1 MPSIAD
7 EVAGDMRR
15 CGQHVLAELIEARAE
30 LGRLRYGADLTADT
44 PDLGAH
50 MQCERADLMC
60 YTAALHRMATDDDTR
75 EAIRMTRAEIE
86 RLRQR
91 RATMTDARRLEAVA
105 ERLLEACDAGEEGDP
120 IGLLSGL
127 WLAVQV
133 LTDGDHTDTPT
144 SSIRLWLRARQRG
157 SIG

>member
-1 MPSIAD
+1 MPSIA
-7 EVAGDMRR
+7 EQVSRR
-15 CGQHVLAELIEARAE
+15 LSARGQHVLAELVGVRAE
-30 LGRLRYGADLTADT
+30 LGRLRYGADLTRDT

-60 YTAALHRMATDDDTR
+60 YTAALHRVATDDDTR
-75 EAIRMTRAEIE
+75 EAIRMTRAEIA
-86 RLRQR
+86 RLRER

-144 SSIRLWLRARQRG
+144 SSIRMWLRARQRG

>member
-15 CGQHVLAELIEARAE
+15 CGQHVLAELIEVRAE

-75 EAIRMTRAEIE
+75 EAIRMTRAEIA
-86 RLRQR
+86 RLRER

-120 IGLLSGL
+120 VRLISGI
-127 WLAVQV
+127 WLAVQA
-133 LTDGDHTDTPT
+133 LTDDPTDAPT
-144 SSIRLWLRARQRG
+144 SSLRLWLRARQRG

>member
-7 EVAGDMRR
+7 EVASDLRARGHDL
-15 CGQHVLAELIEARAE
+15 LAELVEVRAE
-30 LGRLRYGADLTADT
+30 LGRLRYGADLSRDT

-50 MQCERADLMC
+50 MECERADHMC
-60 YTAALHRMATDDDTR
+60 YSAALRRLAIPDDTR
-75 EAIRMTRAEIE
+75 EAIRMTRAEID

-105 ERLLEACDAGEEGDP
+105 ERLLGACDAGEEGDP

-133 LTDGDHTDTPT
+133 LTDGDHTDTPA
-144 SSIRLWLRARQRG
+144 SSLRLWLRARQRG
-157 SIG
+157 SIR